1 MKNNIPDQEIVE
13 EILQEEFPFDT
24 CITCDFRNARKCAG
38 PNASGMA
45 PARRCDF
52 LQKLQKYNRDTRR
65 NNASWSYDYI
75 TSQTNGVSKSTVV
88 RCISDANY
96 VPGVDVYSEIL
107 RVLFDG
113 AVNQYPCGIHS
124 QEKEIMYVDSPE
136 TLKEMERLQQEN
148 TKLVDTLDQ
157 LRSNIGRTHDFQEKV
172 IEGIRAD
179 LQKHIDFVTEI
190 NQFLREQIARK
201 DDYIDR
207 VGKKAGI

>member
-1 MKNNIPDQEIVE
+1 MDNNIPDKKIL
-13 EILQEEFPFDT
+13 EILSQEEFPFDA

-52 LQKLQKYNRDTRR
+52 LQKLQQYNRETRR

-75 TSQTNGVSKSTVV
+75 ASQTNGVSKSTVV
-88 RCISDANY
+88 RCISDPNY

-148 TKLVDTLDQ
+148 TTLVATLEQ
-157 LRSNIGRTHDFQEKV
+157 LRANIGKTHEFQEKV
-172 IEGIRAD
+172 IATIKEDSSRIQEILQAENEQLRA
-179 LQKHIDFVTEI
+179 QI
-190 NQFLREQIARK
+190 NRK

-207 VGKKAGI
+207 LAIKAGI